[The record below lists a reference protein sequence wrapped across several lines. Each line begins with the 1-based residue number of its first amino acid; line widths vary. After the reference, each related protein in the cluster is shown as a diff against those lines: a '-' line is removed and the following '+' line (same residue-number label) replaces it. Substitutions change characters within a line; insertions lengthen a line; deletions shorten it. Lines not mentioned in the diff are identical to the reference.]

1 MTTPEII
8 TQLLKTQ
15 TDGWAK
21 ENMSVIKA
29 HVDRLFE
36 NAPDL
41 AGTIR
46 QNPVTGSSWLN
57 GVDPIAPQKL
67 KACRALFAREH
78 FARFG
83 PPDAPPLPVSQD
95 ERDSI
100 KFGGLPYLVAVFA
113 RSWEG
118 RDYDLEH
125 PSFVKYACG
134 VMASEHAPDYW
145 KDNQDLRRRFPPR
158 RLKGLGPGLVW
169 EPPAPHAETMTRRR
183 GCTAYHK

>member
-57 GVDPIAPQKL
+57 GVDPIAPKSFRHVAHSSL
-67 KACRALFAREH
+67 ASIFPDLGRRMRRPCPFHRTSGTASSSGGCPTSSRCSLVRGKARITTWSI
-78 FARFG
+78 
-83 PPDAPPLPVSQD
+83 PPS
-95 ERDSI
+95 
-100 KFGGLPYLVAVFA
+100 
-113 RSWEG
+113 
-118 RDYDLEH
+118 
-125 PSFVKYACG
+125 
-134 VMASEHAPDYW
+134 
-145 KDNQDLRRRFPPR
+145 
-158 RLKGLGPGLVW
+158 
-169 EPPAPHAETMTRRR
+169 
-183 GCTAYHK
+183 